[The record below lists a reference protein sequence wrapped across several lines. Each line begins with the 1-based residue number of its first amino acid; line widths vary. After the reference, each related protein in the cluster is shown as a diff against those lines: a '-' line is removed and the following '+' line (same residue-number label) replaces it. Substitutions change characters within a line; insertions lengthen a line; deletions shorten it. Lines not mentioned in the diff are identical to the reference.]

1 MTRQQ
6 QQEQLRA
13 YIEDGLSLPLYEELS
28 QLHPADAAE
37 LIAGLTPAEIARYV
51 ELVGP
56 KEALPVFEFVPFLVQ
71 KDSLEHLS
79 RQTLAQLMSLMSP
92 DDRADLVEELDDAFQ
107 ERLLSL
113 LLKSER
119 QNVLKLI
126 NYPEDSA
133 GAHMTTAYALLHP
146 DSDVKSALEEV
157 RLQAPTKETIY
168 YIYVVDS
175 SRQLLGLVSLR
186 DLIMSPP
193 RSRVRDIM
201 KKQLISVSA
210 EEDIEEVA
218 KLSSRYDFLAVPVV
232 DAAGRMVGIITFDDL
247 YDVIAEEATEDMYHL
262 ANLDTD
268 EKVSSPWQRSVKLRV
283 PWLLGNLGT
292 GLVAAYVVSLF
303 AETIHQVVALASLMT
318 IVALLGGNAGNQ
330 SLTVV
335 VRALALGEIK
345 LARNWPVLFKEVAV
359 GLANGLIVG
368 LVIGVISFLWYGN
381 PWLGLIMWL
390 ALVGNLVIAGLFGA
404 MVPIVLR
411 KLKLDPALGSSIF
424 VTTATD
430 VGGFFIFLGL
440 ATLLLPRILA
450 P

>member
-1 MTRQQ
+1 MV
-6 QQEQLRA
+6 
-13 YIEDGLSLPLYEELS
+13 S
-28 QLHPADAAE
+28 
-37 LIAGLTPAEIARYV
+37 
-51 ELVGP
+51 LVG
-56 KEALPVFEFVPFLVQ
+56 
-71 KDSLEHLS
+71 
-79 RQTLAQLMSLMSP
+79 
-92 DDRADLVEELDDAFQ
+92 
-107 ERLLSL
+107 
-113 LLKSER
+113 
-119 QNVLKLI
+119 
-126 NYPEDSA
+126 
-133 GAHMTTAYALLHP
+133 
-146 DSDVKSALEEV
+146 
-157 RLQAPTKETIY
+157 
-168 YIYVVDS
+168 
-175 SRQLLGLVSLR
+175 
-186 DLIMSPP
+186 
-193 RSRVRDIM
+193 
-201 KKQLISVSA
+201 
-210 EEDIEEVA
+210 
-218 KLSSRYDFLAVPVV
+218 
-232 DAAGRMVGIITFDDL
+232 
-247 YDVIAEEATEDMYHL
+247 
-262 ANLDTD
+262 
-268 EKVSSPWQRSVKLRV
+268 
-283 PWLLGNLGT
+283 
-292 GLVAAYVVSLF
+292 AYVVSLF